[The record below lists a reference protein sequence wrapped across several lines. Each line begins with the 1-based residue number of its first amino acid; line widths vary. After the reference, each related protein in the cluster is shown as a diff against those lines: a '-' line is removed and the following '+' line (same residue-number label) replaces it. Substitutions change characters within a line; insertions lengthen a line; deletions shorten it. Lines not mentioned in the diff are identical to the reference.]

1 MLAKTGLKW
10 QDIVLAL
17 NKQNIEAFKLY
28 TCSII
33 IIQNVFILQDG
44 MRPAKKKRGRPKGS
58 KNKPKNALLAGI
70 CGENYHV
77 SKTNLD

>member
-1 MLAKTGLKW
+1 MKWREILLAS
-10 QDIVLAL
+10 D
-17 NKQNIEAFKLY
+17 KQNIEAFILY

-77 SKTNLD
+77 SKKNLD

>member
-1 MLAKTGLKW
+1 
-10 QDIVLAL
+10 
-17 NKQNIEAFKLY
+17 
-28 TCSII
+28 
-33 IIQNVFILQDG
+33 

-77 SKTNLD
+77 SKKNLD